1 MKKYLALFLCAA
13 LLCTCTGCSLF
24 WPGASSGGDS
34 SAPGPDA
41 GEYASGWCYQR
52 LNERL
57 QECYAALYEAV
68 TGSFAVDEQVTVRD
82 SKTGKTQT
90 SNGVSVSLPRS
101 LFSLEEAETLY
112 IAFTWDN
119 PQFFYVGNIY
129 GLAGHRENDKE
140 YYTTLN
146 LMYTMNAQERAAAR
160 GWLDAAVEE
169 ILADVRPGSYQ
180 FAKELTIHDALIE
193 RCRYDDEAA
202 ESDDP
207 AARFPNAFTAYGALV
222 EGRAV
227 CEGYSRAMQLLLH
240 EVGIECTLVSGTSK
254 KNGVAHMW
262 NVVTIDGRNYHLDAT
277 WDDNNGRLRHNYFN
291 LTTAEIEITHTIDG
305 GNIGVDTCT
314 ATDANYF
321 RHNDLY
327 LDTYSR
333 DDIAQVVARH
343 VLQGKTQIEL
353 RFPPEK
359 FDNAFLFFTSSKQL
373 MLDKVN
379 ALLKD
384 DGLQM
389 WDYDLASER
398 DEGILAL
405 YREEA

>member
-1 MKKYLALFLCAA
+1 MKKLLALCMCAI
-13 LLCTCTGCSLF
+13 LLFTCSGCSLF
-24 WPGASSGGDS
+24 WPGAFSEETSSSPDFDS
-34 SAPGPDA
+34 TA
-41 GEYASGWCYQR
+41 YTSGWCYQR
-52 LNERL
+52 LNSRL
-57 QECYAALYEAV
+57 QECYAALYRAV
-68 TGSFAVDEQVTVRD
+68 VESFGTDEQVTVKD

-140 YYTTLN
+140 YYTSLN
-146 LMYTMNAQERAAAR
+146 LMYTMNAQERAAAQKR
-160 GWLDAAVEE
+160 LDAAVEE
-169 ILADVRPGSYQ
+169 MMADIRPGSYQ
-180 FAKELTIHDALIE
+180 FARELTLHDALIE

-202 ESDDP
+202 ESEDP
-207 AARFPNAFTAYGALV
+207 AALFPHAFTAYGALV
-222 EGRAV
+222 EGKAV

-240 EVGIECTLVSGTSK
+240 EAGIESTLVSGVSK

-262 NVVTIDGRNYHLDAT
+262 NIVTIDGRNYHLDAT
-277 WDDNNGRLRHNYFN
+277 WDDNDGRLRHNYFN
-291 LTTAEIEITHTIDG
+291 LTTAEIEITHRIDEN
-305 GNIGVDTCT
+305 NIGVDTCT

-321 RHNDLY
+321 RHNNLY

-333 DDIAQVVARH
+333 DEIAEVVARH
-343 VLQGKTQIEL
+343 IRQGKTQIEL
-353 RFPPEK
+353 RFPHEK
-359 FDNAFLFFTSSKQL
+359 FDNAFLFFSSSKKL
-373 MLDKVN
+373 LYEKVN

-384 DGLQM
+384 DGIEL
-389 WDYDLASER
+389 WEYTLLSER

-405 YREEA
+405 YKKP